1 MSLRAH
7 FAKQSPNLQKIA
19 SGKER
24 PRNDITWKITM
35 QEKPK
40 VVVSKTR
47 RTVSAAKEFKFTQA
61 DVRAAG
67 TSVASYRARAWDAF
81 KKHSLPETTQEA
93 WRRTDIHNLPADK
106 FNFPKAGAFEDLPS
120 VREDLLKPL
129 TADQHGGQIV
139 LLPGG
144 SKIDLDEKLAKKGVI
159 FTDLKT
165 AEQRHPE
172 LLAKLMGKTVNVEEG
187 KFAALAGAFAQNGI
201 VLYVPKGVTVE
212 EPLHSVLWGPGASLA
227 HISHILV
234 LVDEGASV
242 TYVHEAASPDET
254 ASSPQG
260 GAASMHAGIVE
271 IQVMQDA
278 SLRFVE
284 LQSWGRHVWNFSHER
299 IRVER
304 GGNLDWIFGAI
315 GSRLTKN
322 FSELDLTGEG
332 ATGRMSG
339 FYFTDGNQHLDHDTQ
354 QNHLA
359 PHTTSDLLFKGA
371 LKGRSRSVWQGM
383 IYVAPGAQQTDGY
396 QANRNLVLSD
406 QARADSIPGLEI
418 LADDVR
424 CTHGATVGKL
434 EAEPLFY
441 LKSRGIPQ
449 AEAEKIV
456 VEGFFDPI
464 FQRIPFEGVRER
476 FQQYISDK
484 MSV

>member
-1 MSLRAH
+1 
-7 FAKQSPNLQKIA
+7 
-19 SGKER
+19 
-24 PRNDITWKITM
+24 M

-40 VVVSKTR
+40 VVISKTR
-47 RTVSAAKEFKFTQA
+47 RADSATKDFAFVES
-61 DVRAAG
+61 DIRAGQGA
-67 TSVASYRARAWDAF
+67 VASYRTSAWSAF
-81 KKHSLPETTQEA
+81 RKLSLPDTSLEA
-93 WRRTDIHNLPADK
+93 WRRTDIHTLPADK
-106 FNFPKAGAFEDLPS
+106 FKFPSEGAFNDLPP
-120 VREDLLKPL
+120 VREDLLRPL
-129 TADQHGGQIV
+129 VADQHGGQII
-139 LLPGG
+139 LSPGG
-144 SKIDLDEKLAKKGVI
+144 STIELDEKIAKQGVV

-165 AEQRHPE
+165 AEEKYPE
-172 LLAKLMGKTVNVEEG
+172 LLARMMGKTVNVEEG
-187 KFAALAGAFAQNGI
+187 KFSALAGAFAQNGV
-201 VLYVPKGVTVE
+201 VLYIPKGVTVE
-212 EPLHSVLWGPGASLA
+212 EPLHSVLWGPGADLA

-254 ASSPQG
+254 GSN
-260 GAASMHAGIVE
+260 SMHAGIVE
-271 IQVMQDA
+271 IQVMEGA
-278 SLRFVE
+278 TLKFVE

-299 IRVER
+299 ARVER

-322 FSELDLTGEG
+322 FSELDLAGEG
-332 ATGRMSG
+332 SQGRMSG

-371 LKGRSRSVWQGM
+371 LKGKSRSVWQGM
-383 IYVAPGAQQTDGY
+383 IYVAPGAQKTDGY
-396 QANRNLVLSD
+396 QANRNLVLSEG
-406 QARADSIPGLEI
+406 ARADSIPGLEI

-449 AEAEKIV
+449 SEAEKIV

-476 FQQYISDK
+476 FQQYIADK
-484 MSV
+484 MA